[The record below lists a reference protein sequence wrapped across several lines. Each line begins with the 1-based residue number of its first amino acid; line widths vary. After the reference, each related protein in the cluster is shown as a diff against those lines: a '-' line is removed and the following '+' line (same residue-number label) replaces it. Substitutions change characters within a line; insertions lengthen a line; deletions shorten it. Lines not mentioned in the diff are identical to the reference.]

1 MIHYQNSAD
10 VNSHVLE
17 KELRK
22 ITRLDICSQ
31 FRFDVLFVGGGRT
44 GLNNFMCKVYPRC
57 GEDVDRL
64 LGILQ
69 RGEEDKMRYI
79 IEQYEP

>member
-1 MIHYQNSAD
+1 MIIYHNKADTNSY
-10 VNSHVLE
+10 VLE
-17 KELRK
+17 KELSK
-22 ITRLDICSQ
+22 ITEIDQCNL
-31 FRFDVLFVGGGRT
+31 FRYIVEFVGT
-44 GLNNFMCKVYPRC
+44 AQGLNNFVCKVYPKC

-69 RGEEDKMRYI
+69 RGEADKMRYI